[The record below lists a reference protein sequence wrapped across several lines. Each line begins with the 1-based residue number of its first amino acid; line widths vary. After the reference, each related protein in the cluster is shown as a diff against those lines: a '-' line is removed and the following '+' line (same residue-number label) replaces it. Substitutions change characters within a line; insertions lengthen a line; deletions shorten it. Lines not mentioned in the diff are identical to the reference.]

1 MKNLDLLFAN
11 LGLCDDATD
20 VKKLAEEL
28 LQQAQT
34 AAITGYKTKRRA
46 TVEYALRD
54 VTKPTDWLLIASFPV
69 CRNNTKGSCRRRAA

>member
-1 MKNLDLLFAN
+1 

-34 AAITGYKTKRRA
+34 AAITGCKTKPRA
-46 TVEYALRD
+46 TL
-54 VTKPTDWLLIASFPV
+54 PTVLARPYIYLA
-69 CRNNTKGSCRRRAA
+69 